1 MLFKRSTLI
10 SFTFPLT
17 PFSCPALPLPC
28 NLPSVLQHR
37 VQSAHPHPVAPL
49 VLARIQVQNKTQSA
63 VEFLK
68 DNATACHVHVQPA
81 VGPRQHQLG
90 GGGVWHMQQHVD
102 CTSFDSQLT
111 VIKDYLGH
119 CQAPWI
125 SENAKQAQSRSGW
138 KKGGQ
143 GIISHLRLHSSGAH
157 CTCCRALAKDAGRMI
172 CMGYACARCM
182 LNTCG
187 PAHLKRV
194 QSRRK
199 IALHINCEWHVN

>member
-1 MLFKRSTLI
+1 MLFGTWPPNDSNGRG
-10 SFTFPLT
+10 SFPPAKWPPDAPLPSVKTAKGDVCCSKEALSSHALYPFPL
-17 PFSCPALPLPC
+17 SLSLAC

-81 VGPRQHQLG
+81 VAPSQG
-90 GGGVWHMQQHVD
+90 GVGEGVWHMQQHVD

-119 CQAPWI
+119 CQAP
-125 SENAKQAQSRSGW
+125 
-138 KKGGQ
+138 
-143 GIISHLRLHSSGAH
+143 
-157 CTCCRALAKDAGRMI
+157 
-172 CMGYACARCM
+172 
-182 LNTCG
+182 
-187 PAHLKRV
+187 
-194 QSRRK
+194 
-199 IALHINCEWHVN
+199 